1 VLHADRPRAKAE
13 QTATSQT
20 YFEPRICL
28 RMVWSVMRCDGF
40 HSVLHGCQWVTGWS
54 FGSFPSLCL
63 EPGPALLSRTII
75 PTWVAGNWPGGGCGG
90 SGGSAT
96 CVRRSGAVAAPL
108 TITTCLARTYKRL
121 GRGSSDLR
129 WGHCRQS
136 P

>member
-1 VLHADRPRAKAE
+1 MLLVGCSEVGRAEVGCSVLWLGCSSVPVLHADRPRAKAE

-75 PTWVAGNWPGGGCGG
+75 
-90 SGGSAT
+90 
-96 CVRRSGAVAAPL
+96 
-108 TITTCLARTYKRL
+108 
-121 GRGSSDLR
+121 
-129 WGHCRQS
+129 
-136 P
+136 